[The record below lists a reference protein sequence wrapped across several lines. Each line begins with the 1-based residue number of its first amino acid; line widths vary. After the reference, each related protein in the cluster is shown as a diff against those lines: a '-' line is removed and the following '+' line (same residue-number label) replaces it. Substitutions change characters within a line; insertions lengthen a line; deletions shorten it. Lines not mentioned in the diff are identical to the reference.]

1 MLKRALLCAVVP
13 AVLAGCVNPYTQYY
27 HDLTGGIDI
36 TKSPAVVV
44 SSAPPAILRGTDPET
59 DYQTMFGDGFRLLG
73 FSSFNGKEA
82 PEYQIKQQAE
92 AVKAARVLVY
102 EKYSGTEHSV
112 VPLTLPSTASA
123 TTNYYGSGGYG
134 TATTIVN
141 GTTTTMMPISIRRFD
156 QAASFWIRAKPNP
169 ILGIDMRDLTPQQR
183 AAFQTNKGVTIN
195 AIQKDTPAY
204 DADLLK
210 GDVLKSVGSMEVTDA
225 RGLQQLLQRFAG
237 QQVKIE
243 FIRDGKLFGKDVKLN
258 PIPQ

>member
-1 MLKRALLCAVVP
+1 M
-13 AVLAGCVNPYTQYY
+13 
-27 HDLTGGIDI
+27 
-36 TKSPAVVV
+36 
-44 SSAPPAILRGTDPET
+44 
-59 DYQTMFGDGFRLLG
+59 
-73 FSSFNGKEA
+73 
-82 PEYQIKQQAE
+82 
-92 AVKAARVLVY
+92 
-102 EKYSGTEHSV
+102 

-243 FIRDGKLFGKDVKLN
+243 FIRDGKLLGKEVKLN